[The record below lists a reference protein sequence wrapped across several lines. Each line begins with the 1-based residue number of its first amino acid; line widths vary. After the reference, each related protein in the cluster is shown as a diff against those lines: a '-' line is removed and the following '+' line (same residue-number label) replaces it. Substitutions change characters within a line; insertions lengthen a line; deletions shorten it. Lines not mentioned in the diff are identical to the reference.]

1 MTLKYRLPM
10 FERLEP
16 RRPWRGGRITDTDPL
31 TLNEAAREASRHA
44 GTEVTAA
51 DFLRAA
57 ARGEITLRAIV
68 HNRAKVQKHDGGIYC
83 NQGEPTENTVP
94 KGAIPTLPIV
104 ACQQLANAGRA
115 SWRTFE
121 GFEPID
127 GMMARF
133 DVAWLADEEPDF
145 ETTQDDCRVI
155 GFDVHALADAFA
167 ADDEATAPSAAPAV
181 TTEPAAGGNA
191 LTRHDDIRIEIDD
204 LIAGME
210 SRGERPTRA
219 LVMARLRE
227 RAGNPD
233 SCISE
238 CAPDGVIWLRGTTG
252 KPEKL
257 TGEALKKRI
266 ERTLKGR

>member
-121 GFEPID
+121 GFEEID
-127 GMMARF
+127 GQWCRF
-133 DVAWLADEEPDF
+133 DVAWLADGEPDF
-145 ETTQDDCRVI
+145 ETTPDDCRVI

-167 ADDEATAPSAAPAV
+167 ADDEATAPSAAPAAP
-181 TTEPAAGGNA
+181 TEADGKRGTRTDNLKRAIFDAWENGCPFFPASAIFDYLATKDATGF
-191 LTRHDDIRIEIDD
+191 
-204 LIAGME
+204 
-210 SRGERPTRA
+210 
-219 LVMARLRE
+219 VMG
-227 RAGNPD
+227 RAGDELQWENSSGALSRTDLKSLNKRLPKYRK
-233 SCISE
+233 E
-238 CAPDGVIWLRGTTG
+238 Y
-252 KPEKL
+252 EK
-257 TGEALKKRI
+257 GA
-266 ERTLKGR
+266 

>member
-1 MTLKYRLPM
+1 MSMKYRLPM

-16 RRPWRGGRITDTDPL
+16 CRPWRGGRITDTDPL

-68 HNRAKVQKHDGGIYC
+68 HSRAKVQKHDGGIYC

-104 ACQQLANAGRA
+104 ACQQLAATGRA

-121 GFEPID
+121 GCELID
-127 GMMARF
+127 GMVCRF
-133 DVAWLADEEPDF
+133 DKAWLADGEPDF
-145 ETTQDDCRVI
+145 ETVLDDCRVI

-167 ADDEATAPSAAPAV
+167 TDEEPTAPSATPTETA
-181 TTEPAAGGNA
+181 EPATGDSAR
-191 LTRHDDIRIEIDD
+191 TRHDDIQIEIDD
-204 LIAGME
+204 VRAGLE
-210 SRGERPTRA
+210 QQGEPA
-219 LVMARLRE
+219 KPAKVMALLRE
-227 RAGNPD
+227 RAGKPD

-238 CAPDGVIWLRGTTG
+238 PAPDGVIWIRGTTG
-252 KPEKL
+252 KPAKL
-257 TGEALKKRI
+257 TMEALTKRI
-266 ERTLKGR
+266 DRTRKGR

>member
-121 GFEPID
+121 GFEEID
-127 GMMARF
+127 GQWCRF
-133 DVAWLADEEPDF
+133 DVAWLADGEPDF
-145 ETTQDDCRVI
+145 ETTPDDCRVI

-167 ADDEATAPSAAPAV
+167 ADDKATAPGAAPAV

-191 LTRHDDIRIEIDD
+191 RTRHDDIQIEIDD
-204 LIAGME
+204 VKAALE
-210 SRGERPTRA
+210 QRGEPVTPA
-219 LVMARLRE
+219 KVMAMLKA
-227 RAGNPD
+227 RAGRPD

-238 CAPDGVIWLRGTTG
+238 AFERGVIWTRGTSG
-252 KPEKL
+252 APERL
-257 TGEALKKRI
+257 TNENLKSRLSRRKSR
-266 ERTLKGR
+266 